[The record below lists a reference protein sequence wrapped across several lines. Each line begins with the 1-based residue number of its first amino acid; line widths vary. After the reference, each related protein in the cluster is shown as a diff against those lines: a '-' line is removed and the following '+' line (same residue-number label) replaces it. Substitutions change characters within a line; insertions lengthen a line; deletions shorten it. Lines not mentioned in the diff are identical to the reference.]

1 MSTSVPPPEPG
12 PRRLRP
18 SRLTALLH
26 RFRTEGDT
34 PIRQALAIGLGLY
47 IGATPFWGF
56 HLLIVFVVGGALR
69 LNRFKMYMASHIS
82 NPLIAPFL
90 YGLEIQVGAWARTGE
105 MHSFAKLTELHLTGV
120 ALDIL
125 VGSVIVGGVLGLSAG
140 IATYFSSGGRK
151 TDQRVHRLID
161 CAAERYL
168 NVGLTPWEFAH
179 GKLRF
184 DPIYLDVLKAGVLP
198 HEGTIVDLGCG
209 QGLMLS
215 LLAAARD
222 RHDAGDWP
230 GGWPEPPT
238 DVSLVG
244 LELRPR
250 IARRAKELLDDVA
263 RVEQADLRSATLPH
277 CTAVLIFD
285 VLHLMS
291 HDAQETLLRE
301 VASVLSPGG
310 VLVLREANAAGGW
323 RFRMVRLGNRF
334 NAILQGHAS
343 RPFVFRSAPEWRA
356 CLEKIGFTVI
366 KGTDSTA
373 AAFAN
378 FVLYARTTSTEGGK
392 EEGATLVR
400 SR

>member
-1 MSTSVPPPEPG
+1 MTASPPPPETR

-18 SRLTALLH
+18 SRLTALIH

-34 PIRQALAIGLGLY
+34 PIRQAVAIGLGLF

-56 HLLIVFVVGGALR
+56 HLLIVFLVGGALH

-90 YGLEIQVGAWARTGE
+90 YGLEIQIGAWARTGQ
-105 MHSFAKLTELHLTGV
+105 MHSFTRLTELQLKGV

-125 VGSVIVGGVLGLSAG
+125 VGSVIVGGALGLSAA

-151 TDQRVHRLID
+151 TDPRVHRLID
-161 CAAERYL
+161 AAAERYL
-168 NVGLTPWEFAH
+168 NVGITPWEFVH
-179 GKLRF
+179 GKLRM

-222 RHDAGDWP
+222 RFDAGEWP
-230 GGWPEPPT
+230 ADWPEPPT

-250 IARRAKELLDDVA
+250 IARRAKELLEDVA

-277 CTAVLIFD
+277 CTAVMIFD

-291 HDAQETLLRE
+291 HDAQDTLLRE
-301 VASVLSPGG
+301 VVDVLSPGG
-310 VLVLREANAAGGW
+310 VLVLREANAAGGF
-323 RFRMVRLGNRF
+323 RFQMVRMGNRL
-334 NAILQGHAS
+334 NAILQGHAT
-343 RPFVFRSAPEWRA
+343 RPFAFRSAVEWRA
-356 CLEKIGFTVI
+356 CLERVGFEII
-366 KGTDSTA
+366 KGTDSSA

-378 FVLYARTTSTEGGK
+378 FVLYVRKSTEGGK
-392 EEGATLVR
+392 DEGSALGG

>member
-1 MSTSVPPPEPG
+1 MSASAPPPAGRPN
-12 PRRLRP
+12 RLRP

-26 RFRTEGDT
+26 QFRTEGDT

-56 HLLIVFVVGGALR
+56 HLLIVFFVGGALH

-105 MHSFAKLTELHLTGV
+105 MHSFAKLTELHLKGV

-125 VGSVIVGGVLGLSAG
+125 VGSVIVGGALGLAAG

-161 CAAERYL
+161 AAAERYL

-179 GKLRF
+179 GKLRM

-198 HEGTIVDLGCG
+198 HDGTIVDLGCG

-222 RHDAGDWP
+222 RADANEWP
-230 GGWPEPPT
+230 A
-238 DVSLVG
+238 G
-244 LELRPR
+244 LARAADGRLARRPR
-250 IARRAKELLDDVA
+250 AAPAHRATRAGTPRGRRAH
-263 RVEQADLRSATLPH
+263 R
-277 CTAVLIFD
+277 
-285 VLHLMS
+285 
-291 HDAQETLLRE
+291 
-301 VASVLSPGG
+301 
-310 VLVLREANAAGGW
+310 AGGS
-323 RFRMVRLGNRF
+323 
-334 NAILQGHAS
+334 AIG
-343 RPFVFRSAPEWRA
+343 
-356 CLEKIGFTVI
+356 G
-366 KGTDSTA
+366 A
-373 AAFAN
+373 AAVHCGPDFRRAAPDA
-378 FVLYARTTSTEGGK
+378 LR
-392 EEGATLVR
+392 GAGEAAA
-400 SR
+400 